1 MRDNYHSILSQPAL
15 DYASLTHGAV
25 GHTIDLRESDSCLF
39 VWHVDDVQNAD
50 PEHYFRIGLWAG
62 DVADMSDE
70 AAVTST
76 TGLLG
81 EDLILDS
88 TAYSQH
94 TAALGYVGGKRYI
107 RLKVQELVIVG
118 TANANMSAVVV
129 LDHGALQPM
138 NTGGLI

>member
-1 MRDNYHSILSQPAL
+1 MRDSYHGILTQPAL
-15 DYASLTHGAV
+15 DYASLTHGDV

-39 VWHVDDVQNAD
+39 VLHVDDVQNAD

-88 TAYSQH
+88 TDYSQH
-94 TAALGYVGGKRYI
+94 TATLGYVGGKRYV

-118 TANANMSAVVV
+118 TANAAMSAVVV
-129 LDHGALQPM
+129 LDHSELQPV
-138 NTGGLI
+138 NTGGLV